1 MYLDLN
7 LATFKYIDGFRC
19 YHLCLYFDWNWL
31 FSCELLRNFG
41 SVLGLKI
48 AVTFASVL
56 GLQVNTGLQP
66 PTCWEPFVSGTM
78 LRRPEPTKEWAQPT
92 ILSITGAGI
101 WIWTRFGLRPC
112 IIVCN
117 IVFGLDVNLKNLN
130 HFTGI
135 WKRLKVTVWGP
146 LPWSRYANTLSN
158 HDKVSIYCALLP
170 LSESK
175 VSGLPVCK
183 LGKLHP

>member
-1 MYLDLN
+1 MNMYLDLN
-7 LATFKYIDGFRC
+7 LATFKYFDGFRC
-19 YHLCLYFDWNWL
+19 YHFCLYFDWNWL

-92 ILSITGAGI
+92 ILSNSGRNLDLNKIRFAPLHYSLQYSFWFGCESEKLKSFYWYLEKTQGHSMRPTATITI
-101 WIWTRFGLRPC
+101 
-112 IIVCN
+112 
-117 IVFGLDVNLKNLN
+117 
-130 HFTGI
+130 
-135 WKRLKVTVWGP
+135 
-146 LPWSRYANTLSN
+146 
-158 HDKVSIYCALLP
+158 
-170 LSESK
+170 
-175 VSGLPVCK
+175 CK
-183 LGKLHP
+183 YFIKPR